1 VFDEMR
7 QFGVAKRRRRST
19 RRRGFPILPA
29 HSPAGRDPSVTT
41 YLEQISIRDPVVRAA
56 QSKLAAGGR
65 LGQEDGVR
73 LFDAPVMDLG
83 RLADALARDRHG
95 DRVYFTVNRQ
105 LNPTNVCVLSCRFCD
120 YAKKPGDAGAYTMT
134 EADVKAHVDPEIRE
148 IHIVGGLH
156 NKWRFDDY
164 LNVIRWVKEVKP
176 DLQVKAYTA
185 VEIDFFCRL
194 TKQPAEWVLDEL
206 RRAGLD
212 ALPGGGAEVFSERV
226 RREIF
231 HQKIGGRRWLEI
243 HEIAHRMGIPSNATL
258 LYGHVETR
266 AERVQHMVLL
276 RELEARAPGFF
287 AFIPLAF
294 QPGTTGLVRRQASAI
309 EDLKTIAVSRLVFD
323 NVPHVKSYWVMLG
336 QDTAGIALNF
346 GASDLDGTIGVE
358 KIAHAALARSPVGMA
373 EESMVQTIREAG
385 KRPVQRDALYHA
397 IKEYPLVEPPAA
409 SRASHAASPAEA
421 SRAATASLPGA
432 AR

>member
-1 VFDEMR
+1 M
-7 QFGVAKRRRRST
+7 T
-19 RRRGFPILPA
+19 
-29 HSPAGRDPSVTT
+29 H
-41 YLEQISIRDPVVRAA
+41 LEQVRPTHPAALAA
-56 QSKLAAGGR
+56 QRTLLAGGH

-73 LFDAPVMDLG
+73 LFDAPLLDLG
-83 RLADALARDRHG
+83 RLANAVARERHG
-95 DRVYFTVNRQ
+95 DRIYFTVNRQ

-120 YAKKPGDAGAYTMT
+120 YAKKPGASDAYTMT
-134 EADVKAHVDPEIRE
+134 EADIKAHVDPDIHE
-148 IHIVGGLH
+148 IHLVGGLH

-194 TKQPAEWVLDEL
+194 TKQPAEWVLERL
-206 RRAGLD
+206 REAGLD

-226 RREIF
+226 RRELY
-231 HQKIGGRRWLEI
+231 HQKIGGGRWLEI
-243 HEIAHRMGIPSNATL
+243 HETAHRMGIPSNATL
-258 LYGHVETR
+258 LYGHIETR

-276 RELEARAPGFF
+276 RELEDRAPGFF

-294 QPGTTGLVRRQASAI
+294 QPGATGLVRRQASAI
-309 EDLKTIAVSRLVFD
+309 EDLKTIAISRLVFD

-336 QDTAGIALNF
+336 RDTASLALNF

-358 KIAHAALARSPVGMA
+358 RIAHAAQARSPVGLA

-385 KRPVQRDALYHA
+385 KTPVQRDALYHVVRT
-397 IKEYPLVEPPAA
+397 YGREPARATLAA
-409 SRASHAASPAEA
+409 A
-421 SRAATASLPGA
+421 G
-432 AR
+432 